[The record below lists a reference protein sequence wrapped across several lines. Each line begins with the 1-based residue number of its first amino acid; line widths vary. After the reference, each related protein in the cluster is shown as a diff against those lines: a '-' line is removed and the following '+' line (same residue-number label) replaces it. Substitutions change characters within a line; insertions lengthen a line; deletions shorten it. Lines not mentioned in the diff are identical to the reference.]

1 MTKKFTNRYSMSA
14 IAVAVIAVVV
24 TAAVVMS
31 GIAQAAGPRPFKGT
45 ASGVFLGTSGSG
57 TINATHVGKG
67 TVDFS
72 DLEIRFDPSLATGD
86 PEGNPAVACFPV
98 AGGDQT
104 FTAANGDKL
113 VTEYESGSF
122 CADLTDPAAPVPVHG
137 HFFTV
142 VTGGTG
148 RFDGADGEI
157 SIDSVAGFDGTTVTF
172 SSTFTDESWINY

>member
-1 MTKKFTNRYSMSA
+1 MAKKFTNRYSMSA
-14 IAVAVIAVVV
+14 IAVAMIAVVI

-57 TINATHVGKG
+57 TINVTHMGKG

-72 DLEIRFDPSLATGD
+72 DLEIVFDPALAAPD
-86 PEGNPAVACFPV
+86 PQGNPAVVCFPV
-98 AGGDQT
+98 ASGDQT

-113 VTEYESGSF
+113 VTEYRSGRF
-122 CADLTDPAAPVPVHG
+122 CADLTVPTAPVPVHG

-148 RFDGADGEI
+148 RFDGAGGEI
-157 SIDSVAGFDGTTVTF
+157 SIDSVAGFDGTNVTF
-172 SSTFTDESWINY
+172 SSTFTNDSWIDY